1 MSRLAA
7 MVSAFAGRASML
19 EVAVG
24 DHLLL
29 PQGQRLVLCKVRT
42 VESRYVTVKY
52 YSRLPDAKPTKPSA
66 VDYQELTWW
75 RQNPKKAEEDI
86 EKLTVPFLTK
96 AQVKKGFEPWQE
108 KLHINLF
115 YQRVVRESDLKV
127 SSKKGISVKP
137 LRLAAILKTKPMVPQ
152 SDMLETGWQ
161 LPGDPTHKTSK
172 QSKGSKVSGGRLIEA
187 TDKQPKS
194 AHIRRRVKMA
204 VGKTVEAALK
214 MQVPDKDGDMVR
226 YKKSDFKYDVKA
238 GFLRF

>member
-1 MSRLAA
+1 M
-7 MVSAFAGRASML
+7 
-19 EVAVG
+19 
-24 DHLLL
+24 
-29 PQGQRLVLCKVRT
+29 
-42 VESRYVTVKY
+42 
-52 YSRLPDAKPTKPSA
+52 
-66 VDYQELTWW
+66 
-75 RQNPKKAEEDI
+75 
-86 EKLTVPFLTK
+86 PFLTK

-161 LPGDPTHKTSK
+161 LLGDPTHKTSK
-172 QSKGSKVSGGRLIEA
+172 QSKGSKISGSRLIEA
-187 TDKQPKS
+187 TGKLPKS

-214 MQVPDKDGDMVR
+214 MQVPDKDGDMVQ
-226 YKKSDFKYDVKA
+226 YKKADFK
-238 GFLRF
+238 